1 LRLTKLTIAASLLTF
16 TTLAFAQQ
24 SEFQDKL
31 QEDLDSYKSR
41 IVSNC
46 GTDEKLAMKWTGGK
60 LANNPRESTKP
71 EWNAVST
78 LCTSGLEAIEN
89 ACGGNKVV
97 KSKLSK
103 LQVVACKTGKGTMSY
118 TLAGTTLT
126 LTIDPSY
133 TKNNPAG
140 QRDDLVQKIKNKLDD

>member
-1 LRLTKLTIAASLLTF
+1 LRLTKLTILTSLLAF

-41 IVSNC
+41 IVNNC
-46 GTDEKLAMKWTGGK
+46 GTDEKLSLKWTGGK
-60 LANNPRESTKP
+60 LAGNPRESTKP

-103 LQVVACKTGKGTMSY
+103 LQVVACKPGKGTMGY
-118 TLAGTTLT
+118 TLAGTQLT
-126 LTIDPSY
+126 ITIDPSY

-140 QRDDLVQKIKNKLDD
+140 QRDDLDKKLRDKLDD